1 LVVNNNVQLSYLV
14 RRLLAGEQH
23 VVHGAHGQHGQPGFL
38 GQHGRGRHKH
48 GGRQAGP
55 LTDSAA
61 LGHAAGQAIQ
71 VAGARAQP
79 QGGENGAHRRAQT
92 VRPAVTAGVTAHDA
106 SPRVWRPVPVPD
118 VRRVAQERGQVEQA
132 GEQVGAAHD
141 TGHGLGVHRVD
152 GEHGRGGGWPAAG
165 HQRPVH
171 GVYQIRD
178 GAVQQNVGRVVAL
191 GVQAARPVVQP
202 ERGHAQR
209 PVRTV
214 RAARPD
220 RRAPEVVGPDVGQ
233 RSGSRHVRVVD
244 DRPAGNAQTQI
255 TLLDRSS
262 FTRQ

>member
-1 LVVNNNVQLSYLV
+1 
-14 RRLLAGEQH
+14 
-23 VVHGAHGQHGQPGFL
+23 
-38 GQHGRGRHKH
+38 
-48 GGRQAGP
+48 
-55 LTDSAA
+55 
-61 LGHAAGQAIQ
+61 
-71 VAGARAQP
+71 
-79 QGGENGAHRRAQT
+79 
-92 VRPAVTAGVTAHDA
+92 
-106 SPRVWRPVPVPD
+106 

-132 GEQVGAAHD
+132 GQQIGAAHD

-152 GEHGRGGGWPAAG
+152 GEHGCGGGWPAAG

-178 GAVQQNVGRVVAL
+178 GAVQQNVGRVVSL

-209 PVRTV
+209 SVRTV

-244 DRPAGNAQTQI
+244 DSPAENANHIISTYVKNI
-255 TLLDRSS
+255 I
-262 FTRQ
+262 